1 MSKLHDLL
9 AHWGQKETETS
20 AMMLD
25 MAIAAVI
32 DKLGVTEIAITR
44 QDIASTYAHYE
55 IERQVQGPFTGWHI
69 KLTPRSHVDAL
80 DAAAD
85 LGKSTEE

>member
-1 MSKLHDLL
+1 MTKLHDLL
-9 AHWGQKETETS
+9 AHWGRKETETQ

-25 MAIAAVI
+25 MAIAAVLA
-32 DKLGVTEIAITR
+32 KLGQTEIAITR
-44 QDIASTYAHYE
+44 QDIADTYSRYE

-69 KLTPRSHVDAL
+69 KLTPRSHRDAL
-80 DAAAD
+80 EAALG